1 MQILDSPGADRVA
14 RSTQVDDLAGEGG
27 LGPGTASTT
36 RWVAL
41 PMGVAVGKG
50 ASAGAMR
57 KPTASNAAPTTP
69 TTRFTALDLPP
80 GRHLRPIG
88 AIS

>member
-1 MQILDSPGADRVA
+1 MCGTFDCSELMKA
-14 RSTQVDDLAGEGG
+14 DLADAAG
-27 LGPGTASTT
+27 
-36 RWVAL
+36 
-41 PMGVAVGKG
+41 MGVAAGKG

-57 KPTASNAAPTTP
+57 EPTASNAAPTKQ